1 MNIDYAD
8 RINQSVTM
16 RDVCSMYGLQVD
28 RGGFTR
34 CPFHNEK
41 TASMKVYNGPKGWH
55 CFGCH
60 KGGDVIDF
68 TEMFFGLQFKDAVR
82 KLNTDFQLGL
92 PIDTEPDEQAKREAR
107 LAAQKRMAEQA
118 KRRRTLS
125 ALRTAYDSAL
135 TRYVR
140 LDRLVD
146 KAHIAAKS
154 GGLAAITDDMAYA
167 LGNIDGA
174 WYALCEAQTRLCQF
188 ERRN

>member
-1 MNIDYAD
+1 MNIDFAD
-8 RINQSVTM
+8 RINQAVTM
-16 RDVCSMYGLQVD
+16 RDVCQMYGLQVD

-41 TASMKVYNGPKGWH
+41 TGSMKVYNGSKGWH

-92 PIDTEPDEQAKREAR
+92 PIDTEPDERAKQEAR
-107 LAAQKRMAEQA
+107 LAAQKRRAEQE

-125 ALRTAYDSAL
+125 ALRAAYDSAL

-146 KAHIAAKS
+146 EAHTAAKT
-154 GGLAAITDDMAYA
+154 GGLAAITDDMADA
-167 LGNIDGA
+167 LRNIDGA
-174 WYALCEAQTRLCQF
+174 WFNLCEAQTRLCQF
-188 ERRN
+188 ERRT

>member
-8 RINQSVTM
+8 RINQAVTM
-16 RDVCSMYGLQVD
+16 REVCSMYGLQVD

-34 CPFHNEK
+34 CPFHSEK
-41 TASMKVYNGPKGWH
+41 TGSMKIYNGSKGWH

-68 TEMFFGLQFKDAVR
+68 TEMFFGLHFKDAVR

-92 PIDTEPDEQAKREAR
+92 PIDTEPDAKAKKEAR
-107 LAAQKRMAEQA
+107 LAAERRMAEQE

-125 ALRTAYDSAL
+125 ALRTAYDNAL

-140 LDRLVD
+140 LGLLADQ
-146 KAHIAAKS
+146 AHTAAKT

-174 WYALCEAQTRLCQF
+174 WYELCEAQTRLCQF
-188 ERRN
+188 ERKN